1 MRPMG
6 VSASQCPNMR
16 AVGRTARQTSF
27 RLADPPRPVGI
38 QPLTRRYTHGANIP
52 GQDAPDGGLA
62 SQRSVAYGMAGVI
75 GVIGFLMSTKPE
87 LW

>member
-1 MRPMG
+1 MPEYACGGTNGQADLIPLGR
-6 VSASQCPNMR
+6 SA
-16 AVGRTARQTSF
+16 
-27 RLADPPRPVGI
+27 RPVGI

-52 GQDAPDGGLA
+52 GRDAPDGGLA

-75 GVIGFLMSTKPE
+75 GVIGVIGFLLSTKPE